1 MRITLVQMSNSGS
14 IELNLKKAIK
24 KTSDH
29 SADLALSPEVQLT
42 EFSPQYPHQD
52 AKKYQTSLNSP
63 VVGAFRDVCK
73 ENHIMGM

>member
-1 MRITLVQMSNSGS
+1 MISTLFPCTLSYFSLHNFFFPIFRI
-14 IELNLKKAIK
+14 
-24 KTSDH
+24 SD
-29 SADLALSPEVQLT
+29 SLT